1 MGPVPHH
8 RFFRLRRLLLSGLL
22 AAGLP
27 AARAAEVSL
36 QVLHWWTSPGERRA
50 ADVLVARL
58 AEEGIRWRDA
68 AIPGGAGVGAAKVLR
83 SRVLAGDAPEATQM
97 VGATLIEWAD
107 TGLLL
112 ELDGVARGG
121 GWPQA
126 LFPEVMRGVTHRG
139 HVVAAP
145 LGIHRV
151 NMLFVNLAVFE
162 RQRLAVPRHWEDW
175 AAAARALQQA
185 GVWPLALSSE
195 PWQVT
200 TLLEGLLLAT
210 GGPSLYRALF
220 SRLDAQAAADPK
232 FAEALNRLRQ
242 AKAWAGAGAGLA
254 EQPWTITL
262 ERLRSGS
269 AAMMVMGDWAKG
281 ELMAGGWNP
290 GEHFACVPVPGTAGR
305 HLYSVDTLAFFARD
319 YAQAAA
325 QERLAGALLAPA
337 LQAAFNRAKGSV
349 PVRRDADVAAMDPC
363 ARESYTLFA
372 RGGDALVPSLAHRM
386 ATGESNKDAIVA
398 ELHRFFVNDA
408 VPVAETQRRLAA
420 VLRVLAN

>member
-1 MGPVPHH
+1 MPPDTR
-8 RFFRLRRLLLSGLL
+8 RFRQRRLLTAGL
-22 AAGLP
+22 AAAALP

-68 AIPGGAGVGAAKVLR
+68 AIPGGAGVGAGKVLR

-97 VGATLIEWAD
+97 IGATIVEWAD

-121 GWPQA
+121 QWAQA
-126 LFPEVMRGVTHRG
+126 LFPEVLRGVQHRG

-145 LGIHRV
+145 LGIHRI
-151 NMLFVNLAVFE
+151 NLLYVNLALFE
-162 RQRLAVPRHWEDW
+162 RHRLAVPRQWDDW
-175 AAAARALQQA
+175 AAAAQVLQQA
-185 GVWPLALSSE
+185 GVVPLALSRE

-200 TLLEGLLLAT
+200 TLLEGLLLAS
-210 GGPSLYRALF
+210 GGPVLYRALF
-220 SRLDAQAAADPK
+220 SRLDARAAADPR
-232 FAEALNRLRQ
+232 FAEALARLRL
-242 AKAWAGAGAGLA
+242 AKAWAGADLT
-254 EQPWTITL
+254 EQPWTRAL

-281 ELMAGGWNP
+281 ELVAGGWNP
-290 GEHFACVPVPGTAGR
+290 GEHFACVPVPGTAGH
-305 HLYSVDTLAFFARD
+305 HLYSVDTLTFFARD

-325 QERLAGALLAPA
+325 QERMAGALLAPA
-337 LQAAFNRAKGSV
+337 LQAEFNRAKGSV
-349 PVRRDADVAAMDPC
+349 PVRRGLDAAAMDAC

-408 VPVAETQRRLAA
+408 LPVAEAQRRLAA
-420 VLRVLAN
+420 VLRVLAPGG